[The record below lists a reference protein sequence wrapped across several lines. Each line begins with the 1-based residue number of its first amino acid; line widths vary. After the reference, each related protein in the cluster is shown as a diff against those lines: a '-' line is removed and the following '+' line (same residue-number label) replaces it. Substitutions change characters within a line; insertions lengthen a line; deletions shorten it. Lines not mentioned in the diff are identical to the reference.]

1 MDKQVARAHRKKAKK
16 NTKRL
21 RQVPTRGKLL
31 LILSQ
36 APKNNFNSH
45 PLKPVP
51 FAILVQ
57 TRVIKR
63 TATK

>member
-1 MDKQVARAHRKKAKK
+1 MNKVTARTVRKQAKK

-21 RQVPTRGKLL
+21 RQRPTRGKLL
-31 LILSQ
+31 LVLSQ

-51 FAILVQ
+51 FIVLVQ

-63 TATK
+63 TGSK

>member
-1 MDKQVARAHRKKAKK
+1 MVRKQAKK

-21 RQVPTRGKLL
+21 RQVPTRGKVLL
-31 LILSQ
+31 VLSQ
-36 APKNNFNSH
+36 APKNNLKSH

-51 FAILVQ
+51 FLVLVQ

-63 TATK
+63 TSPK